1 VAAGV
6 AEGLQYLHHKCHRR
20 IIHRDIK
27 ASNILLTQDYDAQVF
42 LLVIKDCIKN
52 GISRILRPHIFD
64 MQISDFGLAKW
75 LPEKWAH
82 HVVFPIEGTFGLRML
97 QLQ

>member
-1 VAAGV
+1 MAAGV

-42 LLVIKDCIKN
+42 IFVAHSFCIQMET
-52 GISRILRPHIFD
+52 SRIFRPH
-64 MQISDFGLAKW
+64 L
-75 LPEKWAH
+75 
-82 HVVFPIEGTFGLRML
+82 
-97 QLQ
+97 